1 MSFLD
6 IFKSES
12 SKVEIEN
19 LKTQALKSKDIIIDK
34 ENKITELKKLI
45 ELKEEKYKEAYEKS
59 INLNLEIDQSK
70 EIITNAQIE
79 IATLKKYI
87 GVDKE
92 KYREVY
98 EENVKLNL
106 ENNKCNEIKTSL
118 EGDIVRLKS
127 SIEQEKEKNL
137 AIFKE
142 NANLQLEIE
151 KNERLKLENKKH
163 EEIRT
168 KLESDINR
176 LKCVIEEKK
185 EENLI
190 TYKENINFKLEL
202 EKREKI
208 IESNEIQII
217 NLQKYIDDE
226 KEKFTELC
234 KDNDRLKLQ
243 NKKYEEIVAQN
254 ENHEFKYKEQ
264 ISVQENINKE
274 CRLQNK
280 ELSKKISEYEDIL
293 SNADYHKVKDIKN
306 YLIKLE
312 NDKCNIEKV
321 VNAKQSDLKR
331 LNQNI
336 EELEKKVIVLDDEI
350 LYESFGLYTPMYDF
364 ANSEEYK
371 DELTKIRNKQ
381 KEILKDDKAASNISY
396 WGIDINVDKDPKL
409 VRDNVKQIIR
419 CFNSE
424 CDAIINKVKF
434 NNIESIRNRIEKS
447 YDSLNKINKRNGIEI
462 SDEYLN
468 LKYKELNLA
477 YEYNLKTQEE
487 KEERR
492 RLLEDK
498 REEAKLLKEIEEK
511 RRELEKEKMHYDN
524 VMKHIQE
531 QIKNEQSEERLKV
544 LLNKKNDL
552 ENNLCDVDKALKEVD
567 YREANYKAGYVYI
580 ISNIGAFGKNV
591 YKIGMTRRLEPQ
603 DRIDELG
610 NASVPFKFDVH
621 AMIFSDD
628 APKLESAIHRT
639 FEDKKINVVNG
650 RKEFF
655 KVTLEDVEKV
665 VKANYDKSV
674 DFVKIPEAQQYRES
688 LKIKRVI

>member
-12 SKVEIEN
+12 STVEIEN
-19 LKTQALKSKDIIIDK
+19 LNTQILKCKEIITDK
-34 ENKITELKKLI
+34 ENETTELKTMI
-45 ELKEEKYKEAYEKS
+45 ELKEKKYKEVYEKS
-59 INLNLEIDQSK
+59 INLNLEIEQSK
-70 EIITNAQIE
+70 ENITKAQIE

-87 GVDKE
+87 SDDKE

-98 EENVKLNL
+98 EENVNLKLK
-106 ENNKCNEIKTSL
+106 NNKCNEIKISL
-118 EGDIVRLKS
+118 EGDI
-127 SIEQEKEKNL
+127 
-137 AIFKE
+137 
-142 NANLQLEIE
+142 
-151 KNERLKLENKKH
+151 ERLN
-163 EEIRT
+163 
-168 KLESDINR
+168 S
-176 LKCVIEEKK
+176 VIEEKK
-185 EENLI
+185 EESLI
-190 TYKENINFKLEL
+190 TYKENIALKLEL
-202 EKREKI
+202 ENKEKI
-208 IESNEIQII
+208 NESNEIQIT
-217 NLQKYIDDE
+217 NLQKYIEEE
-226 KEKFTELC
+226 KEKFTEIC
-234 KDNDRLKLQ
+234 KDNDDLKLQ
-243 NKKYEEIVAQN
+243 NKKYEGIVAQS

-264 ISVQENINKE
+264 IIVQENINKE

-280 ELSKKISEYEDIL
+280 ELSKKISEYKDIL
-293 SNADYHKVKDIKN
+293 SDADYHKVKDIKN

-321 VNAKQSDLKR
+321 VNSRQSDLKR

-350 LYESFGLYTPMYDF
+350 LYQSFGLYTPMYDF

-371 DELTKIRNKQ
+371 DELTKIRDMQ
-381 KEILKDDKAASNISY
+381 KEILKDDKAASNVSY

-409 VRDNVKQIIR
+409 VRDNVKQMIR

-434 NNIESIRNRIEKS
+434 NNMESIRNRIEKS

-462 SDEYLN
+462 SDEYLD
-468 LKYKELNLA
+468 LKYKELKLA

-492 RLLEDK
+492 RILEDK

-628 APKLESAIHRT
+628 APKLESAIHRA

-655 KVTLEDVEKV
+655 KVTLEEVEKV

-688 LKIKRVI
+688 LKIKGI